1 MEEQDLQAFV
11 RKPFTVYLAGAK
23 VELELIDVRALPP
36 QQVPG
41 LRRNPFKLLFRGPP
55 VRHYTEALPRQVHE
69 LHAADGGYFRSTWNR
84 SLAPA
89 SLGCCTKQFLTSPH
103 FSHPVKN
110 AHGTSTSV
118 GVNADPA
125 QTGSGLAAKDFAP
138 AGCRSHRKSRIQ
150 ARMPHCEGSNRL
162 VHSKWRYGPSTS
174 IL

>member
-69 LHAADGGYFRSTWNR
+69 LHAADGKVFSIYLEPIVST
-84 SLAPA
+84 
-89 SLGCCTKQFLTSPH
+89 GE
-103 FSHPVKN
+103 
-110 AHGTSTSV
+110 
-118 GVNADPA
+118 
-125 QTGSGLAAKDFAP
+125 SGMLYEAIFD
-138 AGCRSHRKSRIQ
+138 
-150 ARMPHCEGSNRL
+150 
-162 VHSKWRYGPSTS
+162 
-174 IL
+174 